1 MPVSDNAKEMLSLS
15 AMVVAAYVQHNNVLA
30 GAGGCDQE
38 VDFR

>member
-1 MPVSDNAKEMLSLS
+1 MSENDKDMLSLS